1 MSPEEPL
8 VIGRT
13 GEMDRLHNPYTPL
26 CSTPTCACSCSPSTH
41 PKTLQTLR
49 HSEMD
54 GTARSID
61 GGSPTRTSIYHAL
74 PQAPLLH
81 IHPVCDLFFYVVEFS
96 NLQKIGILETLPYN
110 LHAWILFAAWF
121 RTDEIL

>member
-1 MSPEEPL
+1 
-8 VIGRT
+8 
-13 GEMDRLHNPYTPL
+13 MD
-26 CSTPTCACSCSPSTH
+26 A
-41 PKTLQTLR
+41 
-49 HSEMD
+49 
-54 GTARSID
+54 TARSID

-121 RTDEIL
+121 RSDEILLGDEMQDFTLKRRRFVEMWAEHVGTCVVSNLQKSRVLTRG